1 MVSFFEINPPG
12 FVAQVVAFVFGLAA
26 SSFFPVMVLG
36 IFWKRM
42 NNYGAISGMITG
54 INFTAGYIIFFKF
67 ISPEPPQEIQQFVE
81 NIRVP
86 IDAGEAHELS
96 A

>member
-1 MVSFFEINPPG
+1 
-12 FVAQVVAFVFGLAA
+12 
-26 SSFFPVMVLG
+26 
-36 IFWKRM
+36 M